1 MIPIPVFAYKWIA
14 IGAVILL
21 LGIGLK
27 IQTARLDSV
36 KKEYA
41 AFQAQV
47 KAVGD
52 AQEAATKL
60 KDAENQT
67 RMEKAN
73 AQNLRA
79 KRDLAGVYDAYRKLR
94 ESRASSGDVPSAPTF
109 APSADRTTFDS
120 QELVGAIRVLEAGVL
135 GIIQQG
141 DQAIVDLNTA
151 KEWAKP
157 N

>member
-1 MIPIPVFAYKWIA
+1 MFPIPVFLYKYIA

-27 IQTARLDSV
+27 IQTVRLDSV

-60 KDAENQT
+60 KDAENKIRKEKSDAENARTKSALTVALNSLRNT
-67 RMEKAN
+67 RPSSSFVPA
-73 AQNLRA
+73 APAGA
-79 KRDLAGVYDAYRKLR
+79 KRPDLACYDRADYSGATGKLVER
-94 ESRASSGDVPSAPTF
+94 LRGL
-109 APSADRTTFDS
+109 ADECTAAT
-120 QELVGAIRVLEAGVL
+120 
-135 GIIQQG
+135 
-141 DQAIVDLNTA
+141 VDLNTA
-151 KEWAKP
+151 KQWANP